1 MTIETKT
8 SEKGRI
14 SYFGNGSQTRLGTIV
29 DGLIGGETYEIIN
42 LNGDRKIF
50 AGYTS
55 KTKKEIAAF
64 IKAPKAEIDAAEYA
78 VNAEAQ
84 DVATYA
90 EIRLATAALEAEAA
104 SATTAEAKA
113 AIENNLP
120 VYRASCL
127 TYTYKFIDA
136 YFTNA
141 IDAHK
146 WLIAQAKKNPNF
158 ADGGLVI
165 TREISSNLDAELYC
179 FSDKLYEINAADEPE
194 FATYI
199 YEVEGA
205 QYLDYRYNKM
215 KDFAEHLSNCGLSK
229 EQIHQ
234 VLIVK
239 CQNEK
244 SSEVGKLVKKFRRAN
259 DEIDQVTC
267 TTERSAFTGGAQF
280 TFDVQR
286 FATTDIVTAAIENL
300 PDDMKDEVRADYAP
314 YKAEFN
320 AAIEG
325 IYLDDFSEGCLGN
338 PPIIPAADLFQKII
352 PLALTDH
359 SSTVYRKNSDGT
371 FTEDKA
377 AFKRLEQLEKRI
389 FTAAGHKIGIDNPD
403 RFAANFN
410 LAVHDSE
417 VDGWSHLEIGGEQ
430 LTFNRGKLV
439 AISSPRYDAEM
450 RFNGKTRIYYYR
462 SYRLKTKK
470 EFFARIEN
478 EDRAAE
484 QSELVAEF
492 MTAHEMTDT
501 LHNPK
506 EQIGKF
512 LVQIEPTL
520 PNGRMF
526 YYAKAVDDLNAG
538 KAIIDEFKKCAVLF
552 TARIRENCISGK
564 KFYGRALNGDES
576 NQIPA

>member
-1 MTIETKT
+1 MPMTIETKT

-64 IKAPKAEIDAAEYA
+64 IKAPKAEI
-78 VNAEAQ
+78 
-84 DVATYA
+84 
-90 EIRLATAALEAEAA
+90 
-104 SATTAEAKA
+104 AKA

-146 WLIAQAKKNPNF
+146 WLIAQAKKHPTF

-259 DEIDQVTC
+259 DDNPPYGV
-267 TTERSAFTGGAQF
+267 SKYGGAQF

-286 FATTDIVTAAIENL
+286 FATTDIVAAAIENL

-314 YKAEFN
+314 YKAEF
-320 AAIEG
+320 
-325 IYLDDFSEGCLGN
+325 
-338 PPIIPAADLFQKII
+338 
-352 PLALTDH
+352 
-359 SSTVYRKNSDGT
+359 
-371 FTEDKA
+371 
-377 AFKRLEQLEKRI
+377 
-389 FTAAGHKIGIDNPD
+389 TAAGHKIGCDNPD
-403 RFAANFN
+403 CLIDKLTAEYAE
-410 LAVHDSE
+410 AEKISE
-417 VDGWSHLEIGGEQ
+417 Q
-430 LTFNRGKLV
+430 R
-439 AISSPRYDAEM
+439 
-450 RFNGKTRIYYYR
+450 
-462 SYRLKTKK
+462 
-470 EFFARIEN
+470 
-478 EDRAAE
+478 
-484 QSELVAEF
+484 QSELRATKKAVADAKNQADKKYF
-492 MTAHEMTDT
+492 ALTD
-501 LHNPK
+501 LANK
-506 EQIGKF
+506 RARKARKKF
-512 LVQIEPTL
+512 LRTANVVSDMMIKNQDGFETIP
-520 PNGRMF
+520 
-526 YYAKAVDDLNAG
+526 Y
-538 KAIIDEFKKCAVLF
+538 LF
-552 TARIRENCISGK
+552 TARVEFDTTKDGNNTISIVCDESEGGQFTLGRYRTFKQAENAIDLFAEAVKRGDK
-564 KFYGRALNGDES
+564 KFTFPSAELKFDIPRIAVVKPSEFPAHLTARPN
-576 NQIPA
+576 NQVRR